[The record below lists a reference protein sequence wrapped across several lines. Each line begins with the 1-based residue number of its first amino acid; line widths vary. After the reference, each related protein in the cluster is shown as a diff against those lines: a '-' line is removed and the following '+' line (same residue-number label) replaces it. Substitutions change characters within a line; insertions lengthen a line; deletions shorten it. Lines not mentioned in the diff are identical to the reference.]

1 MTTPCR
7 NCLVTVVLGNKLMVV
22 GGETGLSARDKVE
35 IATDSKVSTVA
46 IAMLSYSEMH
56 RFCTQFNK
64 ANNIIG
70 IM

>member
-1 MTTPCR
+1 
-7 NCLVTVVLGNKLMVV
+7 MVV